1 MKIHTLKK
9 LVDKLKR
16 KLFSRFKQGHVDKSI
31 EPQFFQV
38 KTQLLSKGRSDYT
51 LARSEAMSVRIKCYA
66 QDGENALHTHPG
78 QDHTFVVLAG
88 KARFYDVEGNTT
100 ELTRNHGI
108 LIPEGYYHH
117 FTSCGD
123 EALVMLR
130 ISAEKRKVPARRI
143 GIDGKPFPGK
153 TKENNYQEKVPIEGL
168 YYE

>member
-1 MKIHTLKK
+1 MKIPNLRK
-9 LVDKLKR
+9 LGDKLKQQ
-16 KLFSRFKQGHVDKSI
+16 FFPSFKPGQIDRSI
-31 EPQFFQV
+31 KPQFFQV

-51 LARSEAMSVRIKCYA
+51 LARTDAMSVRIKCYA

-88 KARFYDVEGNTT
+88 KARFYDIDGNTT

-130 ISAEKRKVPARRI
+130 ISAEKRKVSARRI
-143 GIDGKPFPGK
+143 GIDGKPFPGR
-153 TKENNYQEKVPIEGL
+153 TKENNYQEKVAIEGL